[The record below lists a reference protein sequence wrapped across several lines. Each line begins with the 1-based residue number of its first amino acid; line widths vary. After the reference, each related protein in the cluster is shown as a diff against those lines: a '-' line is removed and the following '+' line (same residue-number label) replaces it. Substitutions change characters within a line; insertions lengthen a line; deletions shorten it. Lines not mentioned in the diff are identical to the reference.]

1 MPCELQFGQLLLCP
15 ELRAVRILRCK
26 MHQRSSIV
34 QNPLRRP
41 KITLA
46 PASNRQQPSTSLET
60 GGQAA
65 PVRERTIFAQH
76 MGAPAAR
83 LTNAWHSA
91 RPHTVLPAKVKPDYR
106 GCEQLPRRM
115 RSSIVI
121 TPAFHSA
128 GMHGV
133 DRVTVTSRP
142 HRVVVSAGQPIR
154 CQSCFCSRISPQRRS
169 AQDTV
174 LFHAIALSFLM
185 ARS

>member
-1 MPCELQFGQLLLCP
+1 LRTAIRPTSPVPRIAGCQDPALQDAPTKQH
-15 ELRAVRILRCK
+15 RAK
-26 MHQRSSIV
+26 PAAAT
-34 QNPLRRP
+34 QNNSRTCIKSPTAVYEPGNRRTGGPSPGAHHFRAAHGRTRRP
-41 KITLA
+41 
-46 PASNRQQPSTSLET
+46 P
-60 GGQAA
+60 
-65 PVRERTIFAQH
+65 
-76 MGAPAAR
+76 
-83 LTNAWHSA
+83 NAWHSA
-91 RPHTVLPAKVKPDYR
+91 RPHTVLPATVKPDYR